1 MNGTTALKPTKPAVI
16 DLQQVGPGVLPVR
29 HPAGHMNIVIE
40 QFDSGEHWV
49 SGNDTLSGF
58 VFHLVDR
65 TILPLND
72 SLSRLPLQ
80 DLGFNQLLVRKAD
93 MTQAVLFLLAV
104 VLNQPHH
111 LL

>member
-1 MNGTTALKPTKPAVI
+1 MI
-16 DLQQVGPGVLPVR
+16 DLQQVGPGVLTVS
-29 HPAGHMNIVIE
+29 HSAGHMNIVVE
-40 QFDSGEHWV
+40 QFNPGEHRV
-49 SGNDTLSGF
+49 SGDDALSGL
-58 VFHLVDR
+58 VFHLVDG

-93 MTQAVLFLLAV
+93 MIQAGSFFLAV

>member
-16 DLQQVGPGVLPVR
+16 DLQQVGPGVLPMR
-29 HPAGHMNIVIE
+29 HSAGHVNIIIE

-49 SGNDTLSGF
+49 AGNDALSGF

-65 TILPLND
+65 TILSLND

-80 DLGFNQLLVRKAD
+80 NLGFNQLLVRKAD
-93 MTQAVLFLLAV
+93 MIQAGSFLLAV
-104 VLNQPHH
+104 LHQPHH